1 MQNSSDQNG
10 EMIETMPLGVVELDS
25 YGLVRKINFYA
36 NNLGIQLE
44 QEFASIIHTDSQSE
58 FEKLAK
64 ESDSEVQVQILTH
77 TGTFHVRIR
86 LFSESIYFI
95 WDLSEQYAISVQ
107 LQKSKEPEKKFL
119 HDISNAFTTTMGY
132 SELTTMM
139 LEEHDTLTGERLA
152 SLKRYQS
159 EVLIGLKRVDTL
171 IKEQRKRKVNPDVI
185 PINRR
190 HVMIIDDEP
199 SIAEF
204 LSELMRAKHYK
215 VTAFTSSLAAL
226 QFYKESTDSVDLV
239 IMDQIMPEMNGIN
252 LATEFLAL
260 NIDLPIVLCTGDHS
274 LISDQSTGKI
284 KIEHFISK
292 PIDISELTQMVAA
305 IID

>member
-139 LEEHDTLTGERLA
+139 LEEHDTLTGERLT